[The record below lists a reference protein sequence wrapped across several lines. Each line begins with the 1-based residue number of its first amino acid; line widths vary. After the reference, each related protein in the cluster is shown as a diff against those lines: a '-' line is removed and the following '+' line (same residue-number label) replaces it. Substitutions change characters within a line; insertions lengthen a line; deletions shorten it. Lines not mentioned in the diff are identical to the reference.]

1 MSSLTSST
9 ATSSSSESK
18 LMQCA
23 ARGLELAGVPGS
35 LLLAATFALG
45 LVRTASKDNLF
56 TWSPSSMYL
65 TCEYGCRTLP
75 QLPHQLAK
83 GGPGRT
89 GTCALLLHLGQPCWH
104 TAHAPSNNCVVS

>member
-18 LMQCA
+18 LMRCA

-56 TWSPSSMYL
+56 TYL

-75 QLPHQLAK
+75 RLPHQLAK

-89 GTCALLLHLGQPCWH
+89 GTCTVLLHLGQPCWH